1 MKNDRIFFLER
12 CQFQTST
19 SPSNSSFISYLFM
32 FIWFYF
38 RLNKAGLLD
47 ASIVE
52 FSTEEIGQLGK
63 ILLTVCDKL
72 KLAKVTYKDKI
83 IRTNNFTIIN
93 FLLIQMGPMHEEHLT
108 SVLLT
113 IQVCLNFRYLLS
125 CIYNFAKWLD
135 LDACKLLAKIGLI

>member
-1 MKNDRIFFLER
+1 M
-12 CQFQTST
+12 
-19 SPSNSSFISYLFM
+19 
-32 FIWFYF
+32 
-38 RLNKAGLLD
+38 NKAGLLD

-125 CIYNFAKWLD
+125 CIYNFAK
-135 LDACKLLAKIGLI
+135 